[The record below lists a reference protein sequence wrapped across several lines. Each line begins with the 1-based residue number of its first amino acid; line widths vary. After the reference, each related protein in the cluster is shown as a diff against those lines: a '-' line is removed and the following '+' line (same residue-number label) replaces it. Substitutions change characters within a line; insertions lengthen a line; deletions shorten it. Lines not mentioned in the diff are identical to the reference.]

1 MKGDIAPLTE
11 TLLRELSLLLNT
23 HEDIYKERA
32 RILLETF
39 MKEAPF
45 DSRMHNRYMTLLE
58 SEGEF
63 QTMFDVCNDIMDRLS
78 TSDMVSH
85 CLLQNRLAISQLY
98 LAYQLMPDENAF
110 ETDSLSATLLQEKC
124 DNMLRDAY
132 KSSHETLKFA
142 IPLYEQRHEFSDWQ
156 MMELYVWKGVISLCN
171 HESKEAEE
179 SLMQAKKLADSLSHS
194 MFAQA
199 VIEYNLGHC
208 SLQQGDTLSAVTHHL
223 VSLKMV
229 ERSFE
234 DIPQV
239 ETTLMSEFRQIDID
253 DLLFSYDVLDEPLSF
268 LLYALRNIVYDADIW
283 RIGSLIRW
291 NDDITHKALNA
302 LGKIDIDEIDWL
314 PLYETKARLQCHV
327 SDRFEQ
333 YKIFKEFEHE
343 HPGYLLTVVEE
354 RPHDEELTYYV
365 NYTNKKEKWLDYY
378 ITEADGKM
386 GVADRHGNVVIPNEY
401 DFIYFIR
408 DDNFAVVYKD
418 EKCGVMNLQG
428 DVVVPLCYEEIFE
441 SLGNYIIVSR
451 KGESLIL
458 NDNGDIIFR
467 TKNRVVS
474 TITLEEAD
482 DKAEELLIVVEKNGY
497 LGLVNQIFTV
507 KYRHRRIKFKCTV
520 NYVKI
525 ITCSTYTWI
534 WITSS

>member
-1 MKGDIAPLTE
+1 
-11 TLLRELSLLLNT
+11 
-23 HEDIYKERA
+23 
-32 RILLETF
+32 
-39 MKEAPF
+39 
-45 DSRMHNRYMTLLE
+45 
-58 SEGEF
+58 
-63 QTMFDVCNDIMDRLS
+63 
-78 TSDMVSH
+78 
-85 CLLQNRLAISQLY
+85 
-98 LAYQLMPDENAF
+98 
-110 ETDSLSATLLQEKC
+110 
-124 DNMLRDAY
+124 
-132 KSSHETLKFA
+132 
-142 IPLYEQRHEFSDWQ
+142 
-156 MMELYVWKGVISLCN
+156 
-171 HESKEAEE
+171 
-179 SLMQAKKLADSLSHS
+179 
-194 MFAQA
+194 
-199 VIEYNLGHC
+199 
-208 SLQQGDTLSAVTHHL
+208 
-223 VSLKMV
+223 
-229 ERSFE
+229 
-234 DIPQV
+234 
-239 ETTLMSEFRQIDID
+239 MSEFRQIDID

-482 DKAEELLIVVEKNGY
+482 DKAEEFLI
-497 LGLVNQIFTV
+497 
-507 KYRHRRIKFKCTV
+507 
-520 NYVKI
+520 
-525 ITCSTYTWI
+525 
-534 WITSS
+534 